1 MLIYVDEMFFIIQKD
16 EHAFHNNMGNYLYV
30 KGGSIGSPMIYKEN
44 KVSNVTLENG
54 VDAWSFSSSQY
65 VQDAVENIEQYLKE
79 YGQYLHVKKY

>member
-1 MLIYVDEMFFIIQKD
+1 MFFIIQKD

-44 KVSNVTLENG
+44 EVSKVTLENG

-65 VQDAVENIEQYLKE
+65 VQ
-79 YGQYLHVKKY
+79 